1 MISLRPPGEG
11 GKTDRSGKH
20 VPFGLRPM
28 AAIAR
33 QLRDSAGCV
42 CLCSV
47 LSICRRI
54 ERDPGL
60 PADAV
65 RKAVA
70 VDVELTETRIALVH
84 GDNYSAASYFTTFH
98 DAKYVGSSSAAH
110 RNIRTGQSLLPFF
123 SLFTQFRNCQIH
135 ATCQTATASLLAAR
149 EVTGIGVGYQPAGLL
164 PHSSLQHHS

>member
-1 MISLRPPGEG
+1 MRGGERMISLRRPGEG

-54 ERDPGL
+54 ERSW
-60 PADAV
+60 
-65 RKAVA
+65 
-70 VDVELTETRIALVH
+70 
-84 GDNYSAASYFTTFH
+84 SAGRCGEEGGGGGCRANGNKDGAS
-98 DAKYVGSSSAAH
+98 AW
-110 RNIRTGQSLLPFF
+110 
-123 SLFTQFRNCQIH
+123 
-135 ATCQTATASLLAAR
+135 
-149 EVTGIGVGYQPAGLL
+149 
-164 PHSSLQHHS
+164 